1 MTADMKRPGLG
12 QGRVDGNAGSA
23 TSKVKPSTQC
33 GMVLSALRRQPMSA
47 AELQWQLPI
56 ADARAVVRDLINKGY
71 RIEKHDHPNPDL
83 ASRCRKIRRYHLVES
98 K

>member
-1 MTADMKRPGLG
+1 MTTDMKKPGLVG
-12 QGRVDGNAGSA
+12 GRGDRDADS
-23 TSKVKPSTQC
+23 TSCKVNPSTQQ

-47 AELQWQLPI
+47 AELQWDLPI
-56 ADARAVVRDLINKGY
+56 ADARAVVRDLIAKGF

-83 ASRCRKIRRYHLVES
+83 AARCRKIRRYHLVES